1 MPTTNE
7 EVKYSFTA
15 DNSGLVQTVTENIS
29 VLDKYGKYLTKFATE
44 SLAAT
49 DKELKAITTQV
60 TKATSVATQ
69 MSKVF
74 SDFQRQVEKF
84 STGFN
89 WVDEAIRKQEKFTKS
104 AKESADVFKQ
114 AYAEQNRNNASSRG
128 AINVDTPNK
137 SAAESANVFKKF
149 FADESTQ
156 LGGLLSKLSKYGT
169 EFANVEGGISSAAS
183 SAAAFGAKLHVVLA
197 VLNSI
202 FQVAKKLAPVVLQ
215 ITKAVTQFVTSPLK
229 LLQLGAK
236 SLTDSLKSATSAF
249 RGFGSLLG
257 VGAGASLGVL
267 FSESAKNASDMAEAI
282 NLFNVAMKGG
292 REEGNK
298 WIASLSEM
306 SGMDMTNLMSIT
318 GLFYEMGAAVE
329 MPHKAA
335 MKLSKDLTELS
346 MDISSLYNVDLE
358 TVTQNMTSGIRGMS
372 RAVVKYGMDIRAS
385 TVEAFAKTKYGIT
398 EQYETMNETNR
409 IILRYLVM
417 LDQASDSNGDF
428 ARTIEQPAN
437 QLRVFKQQIISISR
451 EIGRFVV
458 DAIEPL
464 LYRINGLV
472 MALRSI
478 IKFVADFFGLWNG
491 VTDAPDPSD
500 MDDTSAGIAG
510 IGKAASGATKSLKRF
525 LAPFDELTVL
535 TKEAASGGGS
545 SGIDGYG
552 LADPRLLQA
561 LEEAKTKFGEIEMKA
576 HAVRDAV
583 LEFFGFEYVFDPE
596 KDMKEYIRVISGGF
610 ADELMQAFKEQDF
623 TRVGELIAEKLNP
636 EIRKLADSFAWE
648 NIGPKIRSKLG
659 AWIDGINGFLRTLE
673 WTTVGETL
681 GNLLKT
687 TFETINFAALNF
699 DWTALGTAIADTLNG
714 FFESFNIETVGI
726 TLANVLNSIADFA
739 ASFAKDFHWET
750 FGANLGNSINTFFRT
765 WDAKKLGTAANQIIT
780 KLLTMIN
787 KAIETT
793 DWELVGDKIAEFLR
807 ALNWQEILGMLGKTI
822 WNALKAAVTTAI
834 TSTGAHQF
842 NKQTGSTMQNQQS
855 SAQTYHKSQ
864 GVTVG
869 RTATVGRTSTSGD
882 SFTNSGR
889 AMANTGRHFA
899 TGGVVTGPTRAL
911 IGEAGRAEMVMP
923 LDNSPQMQQFISQI
937 ADAVRGNNAKPME
950 VHVYLDSR
958 AIASGMYD
966 ELHNVEFRRGA
977 SLIS

>member
-15 DNSGLVQTVTENIS
+15 DNSGLVKTVIDNIS

-60 TKATSVATQ
+60 TKSTSVATQ

-89 WVDEAIRKQEKFTKS
+89 WVDEAIRKQEKLTKS

-114 AYAEQNRNNASSRG
+114 AYANQNRNNAGGRG
-128 AINVDTPNK
+128 VINVATPNK
-137 SAAESANVFKKF
+137 SAKESADVFKQF
-149 FADESTQ
+149 FANESTQ

-169 EFANVEGGISSAAS
+169 EFANVDGAISSASS
-183 SAAAFGAKLHVVLA
+183 SAAAFGAKLHIVLA

-215 ITKAVTQFVTSPLK
+215 ITKAVTRFVTSPLK
-229 LLQLGAK
+229 ILQLGAK
-236 SLTDSLKSATSAF
+236 PLTDSFKSATSAF

-292 REEGNK
+292 REEGTK
-298 WIASLSEM
+298 WIANLSEM

-329 MPHKAA
+329 MPHQAA

-346 MDISSLYNVDLE
+346 MDISSLFNVDLE
-358 TVTQNMTSGIRGMS
+358 TVTQNITSGIRGMS

-417 LDQASDSNGDF
+417 LDQARDSNGDF

-437 QLRVFKQQIISISR
+437 QLRIFKQQMIGLSR
-451 EIGRFVV
+451 EVGRFVV
-458 DAIEPL
+458 YVIEPL
-464 LYRINGLV
+464 LPAINGLA
-472 MALRSI
+472 MALRNI
-478 IKFVADFFGLWNG
+478 IKFVADFLGLWNG
-491 VTDAPDPSD
+491 VSDVPDSGD
-500 MDDTSAGIAG
+500 MDDTSDGIEG
-510 IGKAASGATKSLKRF
+510 IGKAASGATKNLKRF
-525 LAPFDELTVL
+525 LAPFDELNVL
-535 TKEAASGGGS
+535 TKKAASGSGGAL
-545 SGIDGYG
+545 DYG

-596 KDMKEYIRVISGGF
+596 KNMEEYIRVISGGF
-610 ADELMQAFKEQDF
+610 ADKLIKAFQQQDF
-623 TRVGELIAEKLNP
+623 TGVGKLIAEKLNP
-636 EIRKLADSFAWE
+636 EIRKLADSLAWE
-648 NIGPKIRSKLG
+648 NIGPKICSKLG

-673 WTTVGETL
+673 WTTVGETF

-699 DWTALGTAIADTLNG
+699 DWTALGTAIASTLNG
-714 FFESFNIETVGI
+714 FFEAFNIESVGI
-726 TLANVLNSIADFA
+726 TLANVLTSIADFA
-739 ASFAKDFHWET
+739 ASFAKNFDWEA
-750 FGANLGNSINTFFRT
+750 FGTNLGNSINTFFST

-780 KLLTMIN
+780 NLITMIN
-787 KAIETT
+787 TAIETT

-807 ALNWQEILGMLGKTI
+807 ALNWTGILGLLGKTI
-822 WNALKAAVTTAI
+822 WNALKAAVITAI
-834 TSTGAHQF
+834 SGTQAHQF
-842 NKQTGSTMQNQQS
+842 NKHTSSSIQGRQNAATG
-855 SAQTYHKSQ
+855 YYKSQ
-864 GVTVG
+864 GNYVG
-869 RTATVGRTSTSGD
+869 RVP
-882 SFTNSGR
+882 
-889 AMANTGRHFA
+889 FA

-923 LDNSPQMQQFISQI
+923 LDNSPQMQEFISEIVSAINQNSQRDKEI
-937 ADAVRGNNAKPME
+937 R
-950 VHVYLDSR
+950 VYLDGKSLSR
-958 AIASGMYD
+958 ALYSDMKNETA
-966 ELHNVEFRRGA
+966 RRGY
-977 SLIS
+977 SLVN

>member
-15 DNSGLVQTVTENIS
+15 DNSGLVETVTENIS
-29 VLDKYGKYLTKFATE
+29 VLDKYGKYLTQFATE

-89 WVDEAIRKQEKFTKS
+89 WVDEAIRKQEKLTKS
-104 AKESADVFKQ
+104 ARESADVFKQ
-114 AYAEQNRNNASSRG
+114 AYADQNRNNAGSRG
-128 AINVDTPNK
+128 TINTDAPTR
-137 SAAESANVFKKF
+137 SAKDSAGIFNQVFENQETKLGSFLSKF
-149 FADESTQ
+149 SQADGVISSTTGKLAA
-156 LGGLLSKLSKYGT
+156 LGSKLSM
-169 EFANVEGGISSAAS
+169 I
-183 SAAAFGAKLHVVLA
+183 LA
-197 VLNSI
+197 VLTKI
-202 FQVAKKLAPVVLQ
+202 FSVVKKIAPIVWE
-215 ITKAVTQFVTSPLK
+215 ITKAVTKFVTSPLK

-236 SLTDSLKSATSAF
+236 SLTDSFKSATSAF

-282 NLFNVAMKGG
+282 NLFNAAMKGG
-292 REEGNK
+292 REEGTK
-298 WIASLSEM
+298 WIANLSEM

-329 MPHKAA
+329 MPHQAA

-385 TVEAFAKTKYGIT
+385 TVEAFAKANYGIT

-417 LDQASDSNGDF
+417 LNQANDANSDF

-437 QLRVFKQQIISISR
+437 QLRVFKQQMISLSR
-451 EIGRFVV
+451 EVGRFVV
-458 DAIEPL
+458 NVVEPL
-464 LYRINGLV
+464 LPAINGLA
-472 MALRSI
+472 MALRNI
-478 IKFVADFFGLWNG
+478 IKFVADFLGLWNG
-491 VTDAPDPSD
+491 VTDAPDPRD
-500 MDDTSAGIAG
+500 MDDTSDGIEG
-510 IGKAASGATKSLKRF
+510 VGKAASGATKNLKRF

-535 TKEAASGGGS
+535 TKEAASGGS
-545 SGIDGYG
+545 SSIDGYG

-596 KDMKEYIRVISGGF
+596 KDMEEYIRVISGGF
-610 ADELMQAFKEQDF
+610 ADKLMQAFQEQDF

-636 EIRKLADSFAWE
+636 EISKLADSFAWE

-659 AWIDGINGFLRTLE
+659 AWIDGINGFLGTLE
-673 WTTVGETL
+673 WTTVGQTL

-714 FFESFNIETVGI
+714 FFEAFNIETVGI

-739 ASFAKDFHWET
+739 ASFAKDFKWEP
-750 FGANLGNSINTFFRT
+750 FGTNLGNSINTFFRT

-793 DWELVGDKIAEFLR
+793 DWELVGSKIAKFLR
-807 ALNWQEILGMLGKTI
+807 ALKWEEILGMLGKTI
-822 WNALKAAVTTAI
+822 WNALKSAVTAAI
-834 TSTGAHQF
+834 SSTKSAQF
-842 NKQTGSTMQNQQS
+842 NKQTSSSIQGQQN
-855 SAQTYHKSQ
+855 AATGYYKSQ
-864 GVTVG
+864 GNYVG
-869 RTATVGRTSTSGD
+869 RT
-882 SFTNSGR
+882 
-889 AMANTGRHFA
+889 FA

-937 ADAVRGNNAKPME
+937 ADAVKGNNAQPME

>member
-1 MPTTNE
+1 MPITNE

-15 DNSGLVQTVTENIS
+15 DNSGLVKTVIENIS
-29 VLDKYGKYLTKFATE
+29 TLDKYGKYLTQFATE

-49 DKELKAITTQV
+49 DKELKAITSQV
-60 TKATSVATQ
+60 AKVTSVATQ
-69 MSKVF
+69 VSKVF

-89 WVDEAIRKQEKFTKS
+89 WVDEAIRKQEKLAKS
-104 AKESADVFKQ
+104 ARESADVFKQ
-114 AYAEQNRNNASSRG
+114 AYADQNRNNAGTRG
-128 AINVDTPNK
+128 AINVDAPAM
-137 SAAESANVFKKF
+137 SAKESAEVFNQF
-149 FADESTQ
+149 FKDQETK
-156 LGGLLSKLSKYGT
+156 LGGFLSKFSQTDG
-169 EFANVEGGISSAAS
+169 AISATTGKLAAL
-183 SAAAFGAKLHVVLA
+183 GAKISVILA
-197 VLNSI
+197 VVTKV
-202 FQVAKKLAPVVLQ
+202 FEVVKKIAPIVWE
-215 ITKAVTQFVTSPLK
+215 ITKAVTKFVTSPLK

-236 SLTDSLKSATSAF
+236 SLTDSFKSATSAF
-249 RGFGSLLG
+249 RGFGSLFG
-257 VGAGASLGVL
+257 IGAGASLGVL

-292 REEGNK
+292 REEGTK
-298 WIASLSEM
+298 WIANLSEM

-329 MPHKAA
+329 MPHQAA

-346 MDISSLYNVDLE
+346 MDISSLYNIDLE

-372 RAVVKYGMDIRAS
+372 RSVVKYGMDIRAS
-385 TVEAFAKTKYGIT
+385 TVEAFARTKYGIT

-417 LDQASDSNGDF
+417 LDQASDSNSDF

-437 QLRVFKQQIISISR
+437 QLRVFKQQIVSISR
-451 EIGRFVV
+451 EIGRFVI

-464 LYRINGLV
+464 LYKINGLV
-472 MALRSI
+472 MALRNI

-491 VTDAPDPSD
+491 VTEVPDTD
-500 MDDTSAGIAG
+500 GMDDASDGIDG
-510 IGKAASGATKSLKRF
+510 IGKAASGASKNLKRL
-525 LAPFDELTVL
+525 LAPFDELNVL
-535 TKEAASGGGS
+535 TQEATSGS
-545 SGIDGYG
+545 SSIDGYG

-561 LEEAKTKFGEIEMKA
+561 LEEAETKFGEIEMKA
-576 HAVRDAV
+576 HKVRDAV
-583 LEFFGFEYVFDPE
+583 LEFFGFEYVFDP
-596 KDMKEYIRVISGGF
+596 KNNLDNYIQVVSGGF
-610 ADELMQAFKEQDF
+610 ADKLMKAFQKQDF
-623 TRVGELIAEKLNP
+623 TGVGKLIAEKLNP

-648 NIGPKIRSKLG
+648 NIGPKIRSSLG
-659 AWIDGINGFLRTLE
+659 AWIEGINGFLRTLN
-673 WTTVGETL
+673 WITVGETF
-681 GNLLKT
+681 GNLVKT
-687 TFETINFAALNF
+687 TFETINFAALSF
-699 DWTALGTAIADTLNG
+699 DWTALGKAIADSLTG
-714 FFESFNIETVGI
+714 FFKGFDITSVGT
-726 TLANVLNSIADFA
+726 TLANVLTSIANFA
-739 ASFAKDFHWET
+739 SAFAKNFNWEA
-750 FGANLGNSINTFFRT
+750 FGTNLGNSINAFFRT

-780 KLLTMIN
+780 KLLKMIN

-793 DWELVGDKIAEFLR
+793 DWEQVGDKIAEFLR
-807 ALNWQEILGMLGKTI
+807 ALKWEEILGLLGKTI
-822 WNALKAAVTTAI
+822 WNALKAAVTAAVN
-834 TSTGAHQF
+834 STKSAQF
-842 NKQTGSTMQNQQS
+842 NKNMGSSVTKQQN
-855 SAQTYHKSQ
+855 AEENYHKSQ

-869 RTATVGRTSTSGD
+869 RTTTVGRTSTSGD

-937 ADAVRGNNAKPME
+937 ADAVRGNNAQPME

>member
-1 MPTTNE
+1 MPITNE

-15 DNSGLVQTVTENIS
+15 DNSGLVKAVMEN
-29 VLDKYGKYLTKFATE
+29 VRALDKYGKYLTKFAAE

-49 DKELKAITTQV
+49 DKELESIATQV
-60 TKATSVATQ
+60 TKVTSVATQ

-89 WVDEAIRKQEKFTKS
+89 WVDEAIRKQEKLTKS

-114 AYAEQNRNNASSRG
+114 AYAEQNRNNAGSRG
-128 AINVDTPNK
+128 VINTDAPTR
-137 SAAESANVFKKF
+137 SAKDSAGVFNQVFENQETK
-149 FADESTQ
+149 
-156 LGGLLSKLSKYGT
+156 LGSFLSKFSQADG
-169 EFANVEGGISSAAS
+169 VISSTTGKLAALGS
-183 SAAAFGAKLHVVLA
+183 KVSMILA
-197 VLNSI
+197 VLTKI
-202 FQVAKKLAPVVLQ
+202 LAVVKKLAPIVWE
-215 ITKAVTQFVTSPLK
+215 ITKAVTKFVTSPLK
-229 LLQLGAK
+229 ILQLGMK
-236 SLTDSLKSATSAF
+236 SLTDNFKSATSAF

-267 FSESAKNASDMAEAI
+267 FSEAAKNASDMAEAI
-282 NLFNVAMKGG
+282 NLFNVAMKSG

-298 WIASLSEM
+298 WIANLSEM

-329 MPHKAA
+329 MPHQAA

-372 RAVVKYGMDIRAS
+372 RSVIKYGMDIRAS
-385 TVEAFAKTKYGIT
+385 TVEAFARANYGIT

-417 LDQASDSNGDF
+417 LNQASDSNSDF

-437 QLRVFKQQIISISR
+437 QLRVFKQQMISLSR
-451 EIGRFVV
+451 EVGRFVV
-458 DAIEPL
+458 DIIDPL
-464 LYRINGLV
+464 LPKINGLV

-478 IKFVADFFGLWNG
+478 IKFVADFLGLWNG
-491 VTDAPDPSD
+491 VTDVPDSGD
-500 MDDTSAGIAG
+500 MDDTSDGIEG
-510 IGKAASGATKSLKRF
+510 VGKAASGATKNLKRF

-535 TKEAASGGGS
+535 TKEAASGSGGAL
-545 SGIDGYG
+545 DYG

-561 LEEAKTKFGEIEMKA
+561 LEEAETKFGKIEMLA
-576 HAVRDAV
+576 HKVRDAV

-596 KDMKEYIRVISGGF
+596 NNLKEFIKVIPGGF

-636 EIRKLADSFAWE
+636 EIRKLADSLAWE

-673 WTTVGETL
+673 WTTVGEAL
-681 GNLLKT
+681 GNLVKT

-714 FFESFNIETVGI
+714 FFDTFNIETVGV
-726 TLANVLNSIADFA
+726 TLANVLTSIADFA
-739 ASFAKDFHWET
+739 ASFAKDFEWEA
-750 FGANLGNSINTFFRT
+750 FGTNLGNSINTFFRA

-780 KLLTMIN
+780 KLLKMIN
-787 KAIETT
+787 EAIETT

-807 ALNWQEILGMLGKTI
+807 ALKWEEILGMLGKTI
-822 WNALKAAVTTAI
+822 WNALKAVVTTAI
-834 TSTGAHQF
+834 TSTKTHQF
-842 NKQTGSTMQNQQS
+842 NKQTS
-855 SAQTYHKSQ
+855 SSIQGQRNATTGYYKSQ
-864 GVTVG
+864 GVTV
-869 RTATVGRTSTSGD
+869 
-882 SFTNSGR
+882 
-889 AMANTGRHFA
+889 GRHFA

-937 ADAVRGNNAKPME
+937 ADAVRSNNAQPTE

-958 AIASGMYD
+958 AVASTVYD
-966 ELHNVEFRRGA
+966 ELHNVGFRRGT
-977 SLIS
+977 SLIK

>member
-15 DNSGLVQTVTENIS
+15 DNSGLVKTVTDNIS
-29 VLDKYGKYLTKFATE
+29 VLDKYGKYLTKFAAE

-49 DKELKAITTQV
+49 DKELESITTQV
-60 TKATSVATQ
+60 TKVTSVATQ

-89 WVDEAIRKQEKFTKS
+89 WVDEAIRKQEKLTKS
-104 AKESADVFKQ
+104 ARESADVFKR
-114 AYAEQNRNNASSRG
+114 AYADQNRNNAGSRG
-128 AINVDTPNK
+128 VINTDAPTR
-137 SAAESANVFKKF
+137 SARDSAGVFNQVFENQETK
-149 FADESTQ
+149 
-156 LGGLLSKLSKYGT
+156 LGSFLSKFSQADG
-169 EFANVEGGISSAAS
+169 VISSTTGKLAALGS
-183 SAAAFGAKLHVVLA
+183 KVSMILA
-197 VLNSI
+197 VLTKI
-202 FQVAKKLAPVVLQ
+202 FAVVKKLAPIVWE
-215 ITKAVTQFVTSPLK
+215 ITKAVTKFVTSPLK

-236 SLTDSLKSATSAF
+236 SLTDSFKSATSAF

-267 FSESAKNASDMAEAI
+267 FSEAAKNASDMAEAI
-282 NLFNVAMKGG
+282 NLFNVAMKNG
-292 REEGNK
+292 RAEGTK
-298 WIASLSEM
+298 WIANLSEM

-329 MPHKAA
+329 MPHQAA

-372 RAVVKYGMDIRAS
+372 RAVIKYGMDIRAS
-385 TVEAFAKTKYGIT
+385 TVEAFAKANYGIT

-417 LDQASDSNGDF
+417 LNQASDSNSDF

-437 QLRVFKQQIISISR
+437 QLRVFKQQMISLSR
-451 EIGRFVV
+451 EVGRFVV
-458 DAIEPL
+458 DVIEPL
-464 LYRINGLV
+464 LPKINGLA
-472 MALRSI
+472 MALRNI
-478 IKFVADFFGLWNG
+478 VKFVADFLGLWNG

-500 MDDTSAGIAG
+500 MNDTSDGIEG
-510 IGKAASGATKSLKRF
+510 IGKAASGATKSVKRF

-535 TKEAASGGGS
+535 TKEAASGS
-545 SGIDGYG
+545 SAIDYG

-561 LEEAKTKFGEIEMKA
+561 LEEAETKFGKIEMLA
-576 HAVRDAV
+576 HKVRDAV

-596 KDMKEYIRVISGGF
+596 NDMEEYIRVISGGF
-610 ADELMQAFKEQDF
+610 ADELMQAFQEQDF

-636 EIRKLADSFAWE
+636 EIRKLADSLAWE

-673 WTTVGETL
+673 WTTVGEAL

-714 FFESFNIETVGI
+714 FFEAFNIETVGR

-739 ASFAKDFHWET
+739 ASFAKDFNWEA
-750 FGANLGNSINTFFRT
+750 FGTNLGNSINTFFRT

-787 KAIETT
+787 TAIETT

-842 NKQTGSTMQNQQS
+842 NKQTGSSIKGQQNT
-855 SAQTYHKSQ
+855 ATKYYTSQ
-864 GVTVG
+864 GVTV
-869 RTATVGRTSTSGD
+869 
-882 SFTNSGR
+882 
-889 AMANTGRHFA
+889 GRHFA

-937 ADAVRGNNAKPME
+937 ADAVRGNNAQPTE

-958 AIASGMYD
+958 AVASTVYD
-966 ELHNVEFRRGA
+966 ELHNVGFRRGT
-977 SLIS
+977 SLIK

>member
-15 DNSGLVQTVTENIS
+15 DNSGLVKTVTDNIS

-44 SLAAT
+44 SIAAT

-89 WVDEAIRKQEKFTKS
+89 WVDEAIRKQEKLTKS
-104 AKESADVFKQ
+104 ARESADVFKQ
-114 AYAEQNRNNASSRG
+114 AYADQNRNNASSRG
-128 AINVDTPNK
+128 VVNVATPNK
-137 SAAESANVFKKF
+137 SAAESADVFKQF
-149 FADESTQ
+149 FANESTQ

-215 ITKAVTQFVTSPLK
+215 ITKAVTEFVTSPLK
-229 LLQLGAK
+229 ILQLGMK
-236 SLTDSLKSATSAF
+236 SLTGSFKSATNAF
-249 RGFGSLLG
+249 SGFGSLFG

-267 FSESAKNASDMAEAI
+267 FSEAAKNASDMAEAI

-292 REEGNK
+292 REEGTK
-298 WIASLSEM
+298 WIANLSEM

-329 MPHKAA
+329 MPHQAA

-346 MDISSLYNVDLE
+346 MDISSLFNIDLE

-372 RAVVKYGMDIRAS
+372 RAVVKYGMDVRAS
-385 TVEAFAKTKYGIT
+385 TVEAFARTKYGIT

-417 LDQASDSNGDF
+417 LDQATDSNGDF

-437 QLRVFKQQIISISR
+437 QLRVFKQQMIGLSR
-451 EIGRFVV
+451 EVGRFVV
-458 DAIEPL
+458 NIIEPL
-464 LYRINGLV
+464 LPQINGLA
-472 MALRSI
+472 MALRNI
-478 IKFVADFFGLWNG
+478 IKFVADFLGLWSG
-491 VTDAPDPSD
+491 VTNVPDSSD
-500 MDDTSAGIAG
+500 MDDTSDGIEG
-510 IGKAASGATKSLKRF
+510 IGKAASGATKKLKNF
-525 LAPFDELTVL
+525 LAPFDELNVL
-535 TKEAASGGGS
+535 TKKAASGS
-545 SGIDGYG
+545 SAIDYG

-561 LEEAKTKFGEIEMKA
+561 LEEAETKFGKIEMLA
-576 HAVRDAV
+576 HRVRDAV

-596 KDMKEYIRVISGGF
+596 QNLDSYIQLISGGF
-610 ADELMQAFKEQDF
+610 ADKLIKAFQQQDF
-623 TRVGELIAEKLNP
+623 TGVGKLIAEKLNP

-648 NIGPKIRSKLG
+648 NIGPKISSKLG
-659 AWIDGINGFLRTLE
+659 AWIDGINGFLRTLS
-673 WTTVGETL
+673 WTTVGETF

-687 TFETINFAALNF
+687 TFETINFAALSF
-699 DWTALGTAIADTLNG
+699 DWTALGTALADSLTG
-714 FFESFNIETVGI
+714 FFKAFNIESVGV
-726 TLANVLNSIADFA
+726 TLANVLTSIADFA
-739 ASFAKDFHWET
+739 ASFAKNFEWEA
-750 FGANLGNSINTFFRT
+750 FGTNLGNSINTFFRT
-765 WDAKKLGTAANQIIT
+765 WDAKKLGTSANQIIT

-787 KAIETT
+787 EAIETT

-807 ALNWQEILGMLGKTI
+807 ALKWEEILGLLGKTI
-822 WNALKAAVTTAI
+822 WNALKSAVTTAI
-834 TSTGAHQF
+834 NSSLTHQF
-842 NKQTGSTMQNQQS
+842 YKGMGSTMQGQQNT
-855 SAQTYHKSQ
+855 ATEYYKSQ
-864 GVTVG
+864 GVTV
-869 RTATVGRTSTSGD
+869 
-882 SFTNSGR
+882 
-889 AMANTGRHFA
+889 GRHFA

-937 ADAVRGNNAKPME
+937 ADAVRGNNAQPME

-958 AIASGMYD
+958 AVASTVYD

>member
-29 VLDKYGKYLTKFATE
+29 VLDKYGKYLTKFAAE

-89 WVDEAIRKQEKFTKS
+89 WVDEAIRKQEKLTKS

-114 AYAEQNRNNASSRG
+114 AYAEQNRNNAGSRG
-128 AINVDTPNK
+128 VINTDAPTR
-137 SAAESANVFKKF
+137 SAKDSAGVFNQVFENQETK
-149 FADESTQ
+149 
-156 LGGLLSKLSKYGT
+156 LGSFLSKFSQTDG
-169 EFANVEGGISSAAS
+169 VISSTTGKLAALGS
-183 SAAAFGAKLHVVLA
+183 KVSMILA
-197 VLNSI
+197 VLTKI
-202 FQVAKKLAPVVLQ
+202 FAVVKKLAPIVWE
-215 ITKAVTQFVTSPLK
+215 ITKAVTKFVTSPLK
-229 LLQLGAK
+229 LLQMGAK
-236 SLTDSLKSATSAF
+236 SLTDSFKSATSAF

-267 FSESAKNASDMAEAI
+267 FSEAAKNASDMAEAI
-282 NLFNVAMKGG
+282 NLFNVAMKNG
-292 REEGNK
+292 RAEGTK
-298 WIASLSEM
+298 WIANLSEM

-329 MPHKAA
+329 MPHQAA

-372 RAVVKYGMDIRAS
+372 RAVIKYGMDIRAS
-385 TVEAFAKTKYGIT
+385 TVEAFARANYGIT

-417 LDQASDSNGDF
+417 LNQANDSNSDF

-437 QLRVFKQQIISISR
+437 QLRVFKQQMISLSR
-451 EIGRFVV
+451 EVGRFVV
-458 DAIEPL
+458 DVIDPL
-464 LYRINGLV
+464 LPKINGLA
-472 MALRSI
+472 MALRNI
-478 IKFVADFFGLWNG
+478 IKFVADFLGLWNG

-500 MDDTSAGIAG
+500 MDDTSDGIEG

-535 TKEAASGGGS
+535 TKEAASGS
-545 SGIDGYG
+545 SAIDYG

-561 LEEAKTKFGEIEMKA
+561 LEEAETKFGKIEMLA
-576 HAVRDAV
+576 HKVRDAV

-596 KDMKEYIRVISGGF
+596 QNLDNYIQLISGGF
-610 ADELMQAFKEQDF
+610 ADKLIKAFQQQDF
-623 TRVGELIAEKLNP
+623 TGVGKLIAEKLNP
-636 EIRKLADSFAWE
+636 VIRKLADSFAWE
-648 NIGPKIRSKLG
+648 NIGPKIRSSLG
-659 AWIDGINGFLRTLE
+659 AWIAGINGFLRTLS
-673 WTTVGETL
+673 WTTVGETF
-681 GNLLKT
+681 GNLVKT
-687 TFETINFAALNF
+687 TFETINFAALSF
-699 DWTALGTAIADTLNG
+699 DWTALGTALANSLTG
-714 FFESFNIETVGI
+714 FFEAFNIESVGI
-726 TLANVLNSIADFA
+726 TLANVLTSIANFA
-739 ASFAKDFHWET
+739 ASFAKNFEWEA
-750 FGANLGNSINTFFRT
+750 FGTNLGNSINTFFST

-787 KAIETT
+787 EAIETT

-807 ALNWQEILGMLGKTI
+807 ALKWEEILGMLGKTI
-822 WNALKAAVTTAI
+822 WNALKSAVTAAI
-834 TSTGAHQF
+834 SSTQAHQF
-842 NKQTGSTMQNQQS
+842 NKQTSSSIQGQQNT
-855 SAQTYHKSQ
+855 ATKYYTSQ
-864 GVTVG
+864 GNYVG
-869 RTATVGRTSTSGD
+869 RT
-882 SFTNSGR
+882 
-889 AMANTGRHFA
+889 FA

-937 ADAVRGNNAKPME
+937 ADAVRGNNAQPME

>member
-29 VLDKYGKYLTKFATE
+29 VLDKYGKYLTQFATE

-89 WVDEAIRKQEKFTKS
+89 WVDEAIRKQEKLAKS
-104 AKESADVFKQ
+104 ARESADVFKQ
-114 AYAEQNRNNASSRG
+114 AYADQNRNNASSRG

-137 SAAESANVFKKF
+137 SAAESADAFNQF
-149 FADESTQ
+149 FENQGTK
-156 LGGLLSKLSKYGT
+156 LGGFLSKFSQADG
-169 EFANVEGGISSAAS
+169 VISSTTGKLAAL
-183 SAAAFGAKLHVVLA
+183 GAKISIILA
-197 VLNSI
+197 VVTKV
-202 FQVAKKLAPVVLQ
+202 FEVVKKLAPIVWE
-215 ITKAVTQFVTSPLK
+215 ITKAVTKFVTSPLK

-236 SLTDSLKSATSAF
+236 SLTDSFKSATSAF

-267 FSESAKNASDMAEAI
+267 FSEAAKNASDMAEAI
-282 NLFNVAMKGG
+282 NLFNVAMKNG
-292 REEGNK
+292 RAEGTK
-298 WIASLSEM
+298 WIANLSEM

-329 MPHKAA
+329 MPHQAA

-372 RAVVKYGMDIRAS
+372 RAVIKYGMDIRAS
-385 TVEAFAKTKYGIT
+385 TVEAFARANYGIT

-417 LDQASDSNGDF
+417 LNQANDSNSDF

-437 QLRVFKQQIISISR
+437 QLRVFKQQMISLSR
-451 EIGRFVV
+451 EVGRFVV
-458 DAIEPL
+458 DVIDPL
-464 LYRINGLV
+464 LPKINGLA
-472 MALRSI
+472 MALRNI
-478 IKFVADFFGLWNG
+478 IKFVADFLGLWNG

-500 MDDTSAGIAG
+500 MDDTSDGIEG

-535 TKEAASGGGS
+535 TKEAASGS
-545 SGIDGYG
+545 SAIDYG

-561 LEEAKTKFGEIEMKA
+561 LEEAETKFGKIEMLA
-576 HAVRDAV
+576 HKVRDAV

-596 KDMKEYIRVISGGF
+596 QNLDNYIQLISGGF
-610 ADELMQAFKEQDF
+610 ADKLIKAFQQQDF
-623 TRVGELIAEKLNP
+623 TGVGKLIAEKLNP
-636 EIRKLADSFAWE
+636 VIRKLADSFAWE
-648 NIGPKIRSKLG
+648 NIGPKIRSSLG
-659 AWIDGINGFLRTLE
+659 AWIAGINGFLRTLS
-673 WTTVGETL
+673 WTTVGETF
-681 GNLLKT
+681 GNLVKT
-687 TFETINFAALNF
+687 TFETINFAALSF
-699 DWTALGTAIADTLNG
+699 DWTALGTALANSLTG
-714 FFESFNIETVGI
+714 FFEAFNIESVGI
-726 TLANVLNSIADFA
+726 TLANVLTSIANFA
-739 ASFAKDFHWET
+739 ASFAKNFEWEA
-750 FGANLGNSINTFFRT
+750 FGTNLGNSINTFFST

-787 KAIETT
+787 EAIETT

-807 ALNWQEILGMLGKTI
+807 ALKWEEILGMLGKTI
-822 WNALKAAVTTAI
+822 WNALKSAVTAAI
-834 TSTGAHQF
+834 SSTQAHQF
-842 NKQTGSTMQNQQS
+842 NKQTSSSIQGQQNT
-855 SAQTYHKSQ
+855 ATKYYTSQ
-864 GVTVG
+864 GNYVG
-869 RTATVGRTSTSGD
+869 RT
-882 SFTNSGR
+882 
-889 AMANTGRHFA
+889 FA

-937 ADAVRGNNAKPME
+937 ADAVRGNNAQPME

>member
-1 MPTTNE
+1 MPITNE

-15 DNSGLVQTVTENIS
+15 DNSGLVKTVTENIS
-29 VLDKYGKYLTKFATE
+29 VLDKYGKYLTQFATE

-89 WVDEAIRKQEKFTKS
+89 WVDEAIRKQEKLTKS
-104 AKESADVFKQ
+104 ARESADVFKQ
-114 AYAEQNRNNASSRG
+114 AYADQNRNNASSRG
-128 AINVDTPNK
+128 VINVATPNK
-137 SAAESANVFKKF
+137 SAAESADVFKQF
-149 FADESTQ
+149 FANESTQ

-169 EFANVEGGISSAAS
+169 EFANVDGAISSATS

-202 FQVAKKLAPVVLQ
+202 FQVAKKIAPVVLQ
-215 ITKAVTQFVTSPLK
+215 ITKAVTKFVMSPLK
-229 LLQLGAK
+229 ILQLGMK
-236 SLTDSLKSATSAF
+236 SLTDNFKSATNAF
-249 RGFGSLLG
+249 RGFSSLLG

-267 FSESAKNASDMAEAI
+267 LSESAKNASDMAEAI

-292 REEGNK
+292 REEGTK
-298 WIASLSEM
+298 WIANLSEM

-329 MPHKAA
+329 MPHQAA

-372 RAVVKYGMDIRAS
+372 RAVIKYGMDIRAS
-385 TVEAFAKTKYGIT
+385 TVEAFAKANYGIT

-417 LDQASDSNGDF
+417 LNQANDSNSDF

-437 QLRVFKQQIISISR
+437 QLRVFKQQMISLSR
-451 EIGRFVV
+451 EVGRFVV
-458 DAIEPL
+458 DVIEPL
-464 LYRINGLV
+464 LPKINGLA
-472 MALRSI
+472 MALRNI
-478 IKFVADFFGLWNG
+478 IKFVADFLGLWNG
-491 VTDAPDPSD
+491 VTDAPDPSN
-500 MDDTSAGIAG
+500 MDDTSDGIES
-510 IGKAASGATKSLKRF
+510 IGKAASGATKSVKRF

-535 TKEAASGGGS
+535 TKEAASGS
-545 SGIDGYG
+545 SAIDYG

-561 LEEAKTKFGEIEMKA
+561 LEEAETKFGKIEMLA
-576 HAVRDAV
+576 HKVRDAV

-596 KDMKEYIRVISGGF
+596 QNLDSYIHLISGGF
-610 ADELMQAFKEQDF
+610 ADKLIKAFQQQDF
-623 TRVGELIAEKLNP
+623 TGVGKLIAEKLNP
-636 EIRKLADSFAWE
+636 EIRKLADSLAWE

-659 AWIDGINGFLRTLE
+659 AWIDGINGFLRTLS
-673 WTTVGETL
+673 WTTVGETF

-687 TFETINFAALNF
+687 TFETINFAVLSF
-699 DWTALGTAIADTLNG
+699 DWTALGTALADSLTG
-714 FFESFNIETVGI
+714 FFNGFNIESVGI
-726 TLANVLNSIADFA
+726 TLANVLTSIADFA
-739 ASFAKDFHWET
+739 SSFAKEFNWEA
-750 FGANLGNSINTFFRT
+750 FGTNLGNSINTFFRT

-780 KLLTMIN
+780 NLLTMIN

-793 DWELVGDKIAEFLR
+793 DWEQVGNKIAEFLR
-807 ALNWQEILGMLGKTI
+807 ALKWGDILKLLGSTI
-822 WNALKAAVTTAI
+822 WNALKSAVTTAI
-834 TSTGAHQF
+834 SSTQAHQF
-842 NKQTGSTMQNQQS
+842 NKQTSGSIQRQQN
-855 SAQTYHKSQ
+855 AATKYYTSQ
-864 GVTVG
+864 GNYVG
-869 RTATVGRTSTSGD
+869 RT
-882 SFTNSGR
+882 
-889 AMANTGRHFA
+889 FA

-923 LDNSPQMQQFISQI
+923 LDNSPQMQEFISEIVSAINQNSQRDKEI
-937 ADAVRGNNAKPME
+937 R
-950 VHVYLDSR
+950 VYLDGKSLSR
-958 AIASGMYD
+958 ALYSDMKNETARHGY
-966 ELHNVEFRRGA
+966 
-977 SLIS
+977 SLVN

>member
-1 MPTTNE
+1 MPITNE

-15 DNSGLVQTVTENIS
+15 DNSGLVKTVTDNIS
-29 VLDKYGKYLTKFATE
+29 VLDKYGKYLTQFATE

-89 WVDEAIRKQEKFTKS
+89 WVDEAIRKQEKLTKS
-104 AKESADVFKQ
+104 ARESADVFKQ
-114 AYAEQNRNNASSRG
+114 AYADQNRNNAGSRG
-128 AINVDTPNK
+128 VINTDAPTR
-137 SAAESANVFKKF
+137 SAKDSADVFNQVFENQETKLGSFLSKF
-149 FADESTQ
+149 SQADGVISATTGKLAA
-156 LGGLLSKLSKYGT
+156 LGSKLSM
-169 EFANVEGGISSAAS
+169 I
-183 SAAAFGAKLHVVLA
+183 LA
-197 VLNSI
+197 VLTKI
-202 FQVAKKLAPVVLQ
+202 FSVVKKLASIVWE
-215 ITKAVTQFVTSPLK
+215 ITKAVTTFVTSPLK

-236 SLTDSLKSATSAF
+236 SLTDSFKSATSAF

-257 VGAGASLGVL
+257 VGAGASLGVV

-282 NLFNVAMKGG
+282 NLFNVAMKNG
-292 REEGNK
+292 REEGTK
-298 WIASLSEM
+298 WIANLSEM

-329 MPHKAA
+329 MPHQAA

-372 RAVVKYGMDIRAS
+372 RAVIKYGMDIRAS
-385 TVEAFAKTKYGIT
+385 TVEAFAKANYGIT

-417 LDQASDSNGDF
+417 LNQASDSNSDF

-437 QLRVFKQQIISISR
+437 QLRVFKQQMISLSR
-451 EIGRFVV
+451 EVGRFVV
-458 DAIEPL
+458 DVIEPL
-464 LYRINGLV
+464 LPKINGLA

-478 IKFVADFFGLWNG
+478 IKFVADFLGLWNG
-491 VTDAPDPSD
+491 VTDAPNPSD
-500 MDDTSAGIAG
+500 MDDTSDGIEG

-545 SGIDGYG
+545 SIDGYG

-596 KDMKEYIRVISGGF
+596 KNMEEYIRVISGGF

-648 NIGPKIRSKLG
+648 NVGPKIRSKLG

-673 WTTVGETL
+673 WTTVGETF

-699 DWTALGTAIADTLNG
+699 DWTALGTAIASTLNG
-714 FFESFNIETVGI
+714 FFEAFNIESVGV

-739 ASFAKDFHWET
+739 ASFAKDFEWEP
-750 FGANLGNSINTFFRT
+750 FGTNLGNSINTFFRT

-780 KLLTMIN
+780 KLLKMIN

-793 DWELVGDKIAEFLR
+793 DWELVGSKIAKFLR
-807 ALNWQEILGMLGKTI
+807 ALKWEEILGMLGKTI
-822 WNALKAAVTTAI
+822 WNALKAAVTAAI
-834 TSTGAHQF
+834 SSTKSAQF
-842 NKQTGSTMQNQQS
+842 NKQTSSSIQGQQN
-855 SAQTYHKSQ
+855 AATGYYKSQ
-864 GVTVG
+864 GNYVG
-869 RTATVGRTSTSGD
+869 RT
-882 SFTNSGR
+882 
-889 AMANTGRHFA
+889 FA

-958 AIASGMYD
+958 TVASTVYD

>member
-1 MPTTNE
+1 MPITNE

-15 DNSGLVQTVTENIS
+15 DNSGLVKTVIENIS
-29 VLDKYGKYLTKFATE
+29 TLDKYGKYLTKFAAE

-49 DKELKAITTQV
+49 DKELESITTQV
-60 TKATSVATQ
+60 NKVTSVATQ

-89 WVDEAIRKQEKFTKS
+89 WVDEAIRKQEKLTKS
-104 AKESADVFKQ
+104 ARESADVFKR
-114 AYAEQNRNNASSRG
+114 AYADQNRNNAGSRG
-128 AINVDTPNK
+128 VINTDAPTR
-137 SAAESANVFKKF
+137 SAKDSAGVFNQVFENQETK
-149 FADESTQ
+149 
-156 LGGLLSKLSKYGT
+156 LGSFLSKFSKADG
-169 EFANVEGGISSAAS
+169 VISSTTGKLAALGS
-183 SAAAFGAKLHVVLA
+183 KVSRILA
-197 VLNSI
+197 VLI
-202 FQVAKKLAPVVLQ
+202 KILAVVKKLAPIVWE
-215 ITKAVTQFVTSPLK
+215 ITKAVTKFVTSPLK
-229 LLQLGAK
+229 ILQLGMK
-236 SLTDSLKSATSAF
+236 SLTDNFKSATSAF
-249 RGFGSLLG
+249 RGFGSLFG

-267 FSESAKNASDMAEAI
+267 FSEAAKNASDMAEAI

-292 REEGNK
+292 REEGTK
-298 WIASLSEM
+298 WIANLSEM

-329 MPHKAA
+329 MPHQAA

-372 RAVVKYGMDIRAS
+372 RAVIKYGMDIRAS
-385 TVEAFAKTKYGIT
+385 TVEAFARTNYGIT

-417 LDQASDSNGDF
+417 LNQASDSNSDF

-437 QLRVFKQQIISISR
+437 QLRVFKQQMISLSR
-451 EIGRFVV
+451 EVGRFVV

-478 IKFVADFFGLWNG
+478 IKFVADFLNLWNG
-491 VTDAPDPSD
+491 VTNVPDPSD
-500 MDDTSAGIAG
+500 MDDTSNGIES
-510 IGKAASGATKSLKRF
+510 IGKAASGATKSIKRF

-535 TKEAASGGGS
+535 TKEAASGS
-545 SGIDGYG
+545 SAIDYG

-561 LEEAKTKFGEIEMKA
+561 LEEAETKFGKIEMLA
-576 HAVRDAV
+576 HKVRDAV

-596 KDMKEYIRVISGGF
+596 QNIDSYIQLISGGF
-610 ADELMQAFKEQDF
+610 ADKLIKAFQQQDF
-623 TRVGELIAEKLNP
+623 TGVGKLIAEKLNP

-659 AWIDGINGFLRTLE
+659 AWIDGINGFLGTLE

-699 DWTALGTAIADTLNG
+699 DWTALGSAIADTLTG
-714 FFESFNIETVGI
+714 FFEGFNIENVGI
-726 TLANVLNSIADFA
+726 TLANVLTSIANFA
-739 ASFAKDFHWET
+739 SSFAKDFNWEA
-750 FGANLGNSINTFFRT
+750 FGTNLGNSINTFFRT
-765 WDAKKLGTAANQIIT
+765 WDANKLGTAANQIIT

-807 ALNWQEILGMLGKTI
+807 ALKWEEILGMLGKTI

-842 NKQTGSTMQNQQS
+842 NKQTGSSIQGQRNAT
-855 SAQTYHKSQ
+855 TGYYKSQ
-864 GVTVG
+864 GVTV
-869 RTATVGRTSTSGD
+869 
-882 SFTNSGR
+882 
-889 AMANTGRHFA
+889 GRHFA

-923 LDNSPQMQQFISQI
+923 LDNSPQMQEFISEIVSAINQNSQRDKEI
-937 ADAVRGNNAKPME
+937 R
-950 VHVYLDSR
+950 VYLDGKSLSR
-958 AIASGMYD
+958 ALYSDMKNETA
-966 ELHNVEFRRGA
+966 RRGY
-977 SLIS
+977 SLVN